1 MIPKPYITAWSK
13 YSPWKSN
20 YLIEQDLIIERAI
33 SEIFSHPELRENLA
47 FRGGTAIH
55 KLFFNPQPR
64 YSEDIDLVQVGSG
77 PIGDLLSLIRE
88 KLAFLG
94 EAKYNKSIHNNTL
107 TYRFDTEFEPVI
119 KPKLKIEINTRE
131 HFSIFGYH
139 NVERKIENEWFSG
152 TSSIKTFMIEE
163 LLGTKLRALYQRSK
177 GRDLFD
183 LWYAHTNATL
193 DIPKIIEAFH
203 KYIEHDELQ
212 ISSREFILCI
222 EEKLQDESFNGD
234 VVGLIRPEIKYDGNE
249 AWNLIKEVMITNL

>member
-13 YSPWKSN
+13 HSPWKSN
-20 YLIEQDLIIERAI
+20 YLVEQDLIIERTI
-33 SEIFSHPELRENLA
+33 SEIFSHPELRENVA

-77 PIGDLLSLIRE
+77 PIGDILSLIRE
-88 KLAFLG
+88 RLSFLG
-94 EAKYNKSIHNNTL
+94 DAKYNKSVHNNTL
-107 TYRFDTEFEPVI
+107 TYRFETEFEPVI

-139 NVERKIENEWFSG
+139 DIERKIENEWFTG
-152 TSSIKTFMIEE
+152 KSSIKTFTIEE
-163 LLGTKLRALYQRSK
+163 LLGTKLRALYQRRK

-183 LWYAHTNATL
+183 LWYAQTNTTL

-203 KYIEHDELQ
+203 KYLEHEGLRV
-212 ISSREFILCI
+212 SSREFIHSI
-222 EEKLQDESFNGD
+222 EEKLQDDSFHGD
-234 VVGLIRPEIKYDGNE
+234 VVGLIRPEIQYDGNE
-249 AWNLIKEVMITNL
+249 AWFKIKEKMINKI